1 MRLLKVELKRIL
13 KTRLTVILL
22 SAALL
27 LSFLLAWLPVTFSLN
42 SYIDTEGKTVTLKG
56 LPSIAYEKQLQADIA
71 GTVTSEKVRAA
82 LEEYQ
87 ACLSRYGVDTSY
99 DLPDGVYESEILP
112 YAPLLHGI
120 REAFADPNTGVAP
133 GMMEIVPEKV
143 DDYYSVCGER
153 IVSLMKQEQKDHPA
167 ARQAAVDSYNQV
179 EKPYQFFPGYST
191 NAMDYEIFLAF
202 YCAFLYRHRRASFH
216 IRLSDRR
223 GRYLPLHQIRKNKIC
238 LHQNSGCVFD
248 LWNRILSLR
257 RCVHPCIKQ
266 SLGLGMHRDFHADA
280 VFHYQSAKL
289 EHRTVTE
296 FCRRFR
302 AAQSFGRGQ
311 PYRVP
316 FIEIQKHRSLPVHR
330 ASVLHYADHYLHG
343 SAKRGQPLDLQH
355 PARQRR
361 QFADQ
366 HTVCR
371 R

>member
-179 EKPYQFFPGYST
+179 EKPYQFFP
-191 NAMDYEIFLAF
+191 
-202 YCAFLYRHRRASFH
+202 
-216 IRLSDRR
+216 DR
-223 GRYLPLHQIRKNKIC
+223 K
-238 LHQNSGCVFD
+238 
-248 LWNRILSLR
+248 
-257 RCVHPCIKQ
+257 
-266 SLGLGMHRDFHADA
+266 
-280 VFHYQSAKL
+280 
-289 EHRTVTE
+289 
-296 FCRRFR
+296 
-302 AAQSFGRGQ
+302 
-311 PYRVP
+311 
-316 FIEIQKHRSLPVHR
+316 
-330 ASVLHYADHYLHG
+330 SV
-343 SAKRGQPLDLQH
+343 
-355 PARQRR
+355 
-361 QFADQ
+361 
-366 HTVCR
+366 V
-371 R
+371 